1 MRILILVLL
10 IINIVLIGFGIK
22 QLKTIKQQLEPLKIF
37 FRLYSEQSDDIKK
50 KISEIKKDKRLRDLS
65 DQEIKNNLV
74 NKFQLEQNEK
84 EIKRNR
90 LKIERDNIK
99 NFILEVENR

>member
-22 QLKTIKQQLEPLKIF
+22 QLKTIKQQLKPLKIF

-50 KISEIKKDKRLRDLS
+50 KISEIKKDKRLRALS

>member
-1 MRILILVLL
+1 M

-22 QLKTIKQQLEPLKIF
+22 QLKTIKQQLKPLKIF

-50 KISEIKKDKRLRDLS
+50 KISEIKKDKRLRALS

>member
-1 MRILILVLL
+1 MRILILLLL

-22 QLKTIKQQLEPLKIF
+22 QLKTIKQQLKPLKIF

-50 KISEIKKDKRLRDLS
+50 KISEIKKDKRLRALS